1 MSRLPRNRSRTV
13 PGSVFVAVL
22 AKRGKVY
29 EAESVF
35 GDEDKAFVGRK
46 SLDGARTGEL
56 VLLKADG
63 RGRGEVVRRL
73 GPADSLPVIME
84 AIMAHYRVPRGFSQ
98 KAQDE
103 AAVAAEL
110 AMRPDP
116 ERQDLTGLF
125 SFTIDP
131 DEARDFD
138 DAISLVDGPGE
149 DEITLYVHIAD
160 VSYYVAPGSALDSG
174 ARQKACSVYMPVAV
188 EPMLPP
194 VLSSD
199 ACSLKPGVERKCV
212 TVQMV
217 YRLPDTEM
225 AGSGATASADA
236 AGPGDK
242 RQAGGKQKKKKR
254 GKQSATWDFP
264 REQALR
270 PPPLEPVKVH
280 FFRST
285 IRSRRRLT
293 YNEVDD
299 LFEGK
304 AALGPARGANAA
316 DSVLGTGAAAGDA
329 LGLPGDDTASMETL
343 LDRCRSFAGI
353 LRAARHAR
361 GALNIQTFEPE
372 FRLDDEGGII
382 GVRPRPES
390 ESHALIEEF
399 MIAANE
405 AVARFLER
413 RKSECIYRVHE
424 EPDAQAVDSLFELM
438 ADLGIATP
446 PFSLAGGTAQAA
458 GEAIR
463 EMLRRLPAVLSEQQR
478 DRSVFGELVL
488 RSLKQ
493 AIYLEDNL
501 GHFGLASPAY
511 LHFTSPIRR
520 YPDLVVHRALLRE
533 LGLEDFACD
542 RLQLA
547 ETARVSSENER
558 RASLVERTAN
568 DVALAF
574 LLDRLLYEEGWD
586 SVFEGEIVSVIPSGL
601 FVRFE
606 RCYEGY
612 VHARKLWG
620 DYFAISD
627 KGSSLVGRRHGRP
640 FRLGDRLSVRVVR
653 IDKLRGKV
661 ELEPAR

>member
-13 PGSVFVAVL
+13 PGTIFVAVL
-22 AKRGKVY
+22 TKRGKVY
-29 EAESVF
+29 EAESAF
-35 GDEDKAFVGRK
+35 GHEDKAFVGRK
-46 SLDGARTGEL
+46 SLAGARTGEL
-56 VLLKADG
+56 VVLKADG

-73 GPADSLPVIME
+73 GKAESLPVIME
-84 AIMAHYRVPRGFSQ
+84 AIMAHYDVPRGFSG

-103 AAVAAEL
+103 ASAAAL
-110 AMRPDP
+110 QATRPDP

-138 DAISLVDGPGE
+138 DAITLVDGPGHN
-149 DEITLYVHIAD
+149 EITLYVHIAD
-160 VSYYVAPGSALDSG
+160 VSYYVTPDSDLDNG
-174 ARQKACSVYMPVAV
+174 ARRKACSVYMPVAV

-199 ACSLKPGVERKCV
+199 ACSLKPDLDRKCV
-212 TVQMV
+212 TVQMIF
-217 YRLPDTEM
+217 RLPD
-225 AGSGATASADA
+225 AGTAAGEESASAVG
-236 AGPGDK
+236 AGPSDEP
-242 RQAGGKQKKKKR
+242 RARGKQKRKR
-254 GKQSATWDFP
+254 GKKTADWVFP
-264 REQALR
+264 REQAVR

-285 IRSRRRLT
+285 IRSSRRLT

-299 LFEGK
+299 LFEGRAAPGPAGVDTGPGAGNAVGLAGDDGEEM
-304 AALGPARGANAA
+304 AAL
-316 DSVLGTGAAAGDA
+316 LH
-329 LGLPGDDTASMETL
+329 
-343 LDRCRSFAGI
+343 RCRSFAGI
-353 LRAARHAR
+353 LRGARHTR

-372 FRLDDEGGII
+372 FRLDAEGGIV

-413 RKSECIYRVHE
+413 RQSDCIYRVHE

-446 PFSLAGGTAQAA
+446 PFSLAGGTPQAA

-533 LGLEDFACD
+533 LGLEGFACD

-547 ETARVSSENER
+547 ETARISSENER
-558 RASLVERTAN
+558 RAALVERTAD

-586 SVFEGEIVSVIPSGL
+586 RVFEGEIVSVIPSGL

-606 RCYEGY
+606 HCYEGY